1 MKVNKI
7 GERLSKSYEEWREY
21 LNDSK
26 EYKKLKKDM
35 PKAIDKLINQ
45 VNSLDDKFLGKYG
58 AFMDIKY
65 IRKKAQEIYNRS
77 KNIINK

>member
-58 AFMDIKY
+58 AFMDVKY